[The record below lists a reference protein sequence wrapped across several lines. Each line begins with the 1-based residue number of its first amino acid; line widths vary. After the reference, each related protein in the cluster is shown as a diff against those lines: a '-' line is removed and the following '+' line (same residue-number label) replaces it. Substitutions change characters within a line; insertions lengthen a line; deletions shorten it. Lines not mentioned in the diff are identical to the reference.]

1 MSFNTSM
8 CMETTS
14 KKRIEFVGKHSN
26 QGNRIIIIIPKE
38 HQDSISKLKNPML
51 VTVEEIL

>member
-1 MSFNTSM
+1 MS
-8 CMETTS
+8 EL
-14 KKRIEFVGKHSN
+14 KQKRKTEFVAKHAR

-38 HQDSISKLKNPML
+38 HQETVKRLKNPML